1 MKWFFGALFFLF
13 VGFVF
18 ELGPLVYAMYVLLGV
33 LLLTR
38 FLTFTWV
45 ECMSVTRECDQYSC
59 QIGETVAVAAI
70 AKNKGL
76 LPVPWIL
83 MEDAVPR
90 DALTSTPPRIKAK
103 GPRVTVAQ
111 LFPLAEKHLLYQL
124 TFQQRG
130 YYQLGPMLLESGD
143 PFGLHRRFKVS
154 GKPNFILVYPQV
166 VPLDGYDIS
175 SRRPIGE
182 IKMSHRL
189 FEDPTRISGVR
200 EYQPGDPMN
209 RVNWRATARTGT
221 LQSKTFDPSCIA
233 GATLLLDFHQYSHRG
248 GSEANRLTELTVT
261 AAASLANTLYQM
273 NQQIG
278 LISNGRDAADRIRE
292 EGWKQEFRTR
302 NIARKL
308 LDLRNDQDDRLRP
321 VVVPTLRGGEQLMRI
336 LETLARLELTNGL
349 NFSQLVEEAKPH
361 LPRDTTVI
369 AVLRAVSEETA
380 LALGGL
386 KRAGWSVT
394 AVVSVP
400 ERIPDWV
407 VPPEWATLLLAQ
419 GIAFRPIND
428 EEALANLC
436 GEQLITA

>member
-1 MKWFFGALFFLF
+1 MKWFLGALFLLF
-13 VGFVF
+13 AGFVF

-33 LLLTR
+33 LLFTR
-38 FLTFTWV
+38 FLTYTWV
-45 ECMSVTRECDQYSC
+45 ECMTVTRECDRHSC
-59 QIGETVAVAAI
+59 QIGETIAVAAVV
-70 AKNKGL
+70 KNTGL
-76 LPVPWIL
+76 LPVPWLLI
-83 MEDAVPR
+83 EDALPR
-90 DALTSTPPRIKAK
+90 DALTDSPPRIKAK
-103 GPRVTVAQ
+103 GPRVSVAQ

-130 YYQLGPMLLESGD
+130 YYQIGPMLLESGD

-154 GKPNFILVYPQV
+154 GKPNFILVHPKV

-182 IKMSHRL
+182 IRLSHRL

-200 EYQPGDPMN
+200 AYQNGDPLN
-209 RVNWRATARTGT
+209 RVHWRASARTGS
-221 LQSKTFDPSCIA
+221 LHSKTFDASCIA

-248 GSEANRLTELTVT
+248 GSHSNLLTELTVT
-261 AAASLANTLYQM
+261 TAASLANTLYQM

-278 LISNGRDAADRIRE
+278 LVSNGRDAADRVRE

-302 NIARKL
+302 SVARKL
-308 LDLRNDQDDRLRP
+308 LDLRGESERLRP
-321 VVVPTLRGGEQLMRI
+321 VVVPTLRGGEQLIRI

-349 NFSQLVEEAKPH
+349 NFAQLVEEAKPH
-361 LPRDTTVI
+361 LSRDSTVI

-380 LALGGL
+380 LALGSL
-386 KRAGWSVT
+386 KRAGYSVT
-394 AVVSVP
+394 AVVAVRD
-400 ERIPDWV
+400 RIPDWV

-419 GIAFRPIND
+419 GIAFRPIHD

-436 GEQLITA
+436 GEQMITA

>member
-1 MKWFFGALFFLF
+1 MKWFLGALFLLF

-33 LLLTR
+33 LLVTR

-45 ECMSVTRECDQYSC
+45 ECMTVTRECDQYSC

-70 AKNKGL
+70 AKNTGL

-130 YYQLGPMLLESGD
+130 YYQIGPMLLESGD

-154 GKPNFILVYPQV
+154 GKPNFILVYPKV
-166 VPLDGYDIS
+166 LPLEGYDIS
-175 SRRPIGE
+175 SKRPIGE
-182 IKMSHRL
+182 LRLTHRL

-200 EYQPGDPMN
+200 AYQQGDPLN
-209 RVNWRATARTGT
+209 RVHWRASARTGS
-221 LQSKTFDPSCIA
+221 LQCKTFDPSCIA
-233 GATLLLDFHQYSHRG
+233 GATVLLDFHQYSHRSG
-248 GSEANRLTELTVT
+248 THGNLLTELTVT

-278 LISNGRDAADRIRE
+278 LISNGRDAADRVRE
-292 EGWKQEFRTR
+292 EGWKHEFRTR
-302 NIARKL
+302 SVARKL
-308 LDLRNDQDDRLRP
+308 LDLRGDSERLRP
-321 VVVPTLRGGEQLMRI
+321 VVVPTRRGGDQLLRI

-349 NFSQLVEEAKPH
+349 SFAQLVEEAKPH

-380 LALGGL
+380 LALGSL
-386 KRAGWSVT
+386 QRAGWSVT

-400 ERIPDWV
+400 DRIPDWV

-419 GIAFRPIND
+419 GITFRPIND

-436 GEQLITA
+436 GEQLIST